1 MAKKPWSIPKT
12 LKELA
17 IAEFI
22 RGYFGTHS
30 AFPSNEEIV
39 DHLRA
44 EFAEDEVGPLYPKD
58 ITNLKKGAYKL
69 LDINV
74 ALPRSGRLEVELR
87 EALDLDGAIVVG
99 SPYRSY
105 DTHILR
111 NIIGYQAARFFDEN
125 VKDGETVTFSCSMTI
140 REMIKMIHE
149 SYQALNVLTDS
160 VVAVDEFHV
169 MSPAN
174 IAVLFLDRFPGC
186 RGTAYTLPTSL
197 VEQLGREAVQ
207 KMLDEALFEQAF
219 HANWVFVGIG
229 ALTPRLEGSGLTPGF
244 DFLTHVVTED
254 ALSLAQRGVVG
265 EISYWPLDATGRPI
279 FQGAEESLLYF
290 KRVFTYSDF
299 HVLDRQY
306 RCGHHEVG
314 SRTRVV
320 GAAGGLHKV
329 DAIRAAARYLDYLV
343 TDVKT
348 AEALINS

>member
-1 MAKKPWSIPKT
+1 MARRPRSIPKT

-22 RGYFGTHS
+22 RGYFGVHS

-39 DHLRA
+39 DHLKS

-74 ALPRSGRLEVELR
+74 ALPRNGQLEVELR
-87 EALDLDGAIVVG
+87 EALDLDGAVVVG

-125 VKDGETVTFSCSMTI
+125 VRDGESVTFSCSMTI

-149 SYQALNVLTDS
+149 SYSNLKVYTDS
-160 VVAVDEFHV
+160 VVAVEEFRI
-169 MSPAN
+169 MSPAS
-174 IAVLFLDRFPGC
+174 IITLFLDKFPEC
-186 RGTAYTLPTSL
+186 RGTAYTLLPEVVQS
-197 VEQLGREAVQ
+197 LGREKVQ
-207 KMLDEALFEQAF
+207 AMLDETLFRRAF
-219 HANWVFVGIG
+219 NANWVFVGIG
-229 ALTPRLEGSGLTPGF
+229 ALTPQLDACGVTPGF
-244 DFLTHVVTED
+244 DFLTHVVTRD
-254 ALSLAQRGVVG
+254 AEALTRRGVVG
-265 EISYWPLDATGRPI
+265 EISYWPLDLAGRPV
-279 FQGAEESLLYF
+279 FKGQEEDLPYF
-290 KRVFTYSDF
+290 RHVFTYSDF
-299 HVLDRQY
+299 HVLDRQFRY
-306 RCGHHEVG
+306 STRG
-314 SRTRVV
+314 RATRVV

-329 DAIRAAARYLDYLV
+329 TAIRAAARYLDYLV

-348 AEALINS
+348 AQALLG